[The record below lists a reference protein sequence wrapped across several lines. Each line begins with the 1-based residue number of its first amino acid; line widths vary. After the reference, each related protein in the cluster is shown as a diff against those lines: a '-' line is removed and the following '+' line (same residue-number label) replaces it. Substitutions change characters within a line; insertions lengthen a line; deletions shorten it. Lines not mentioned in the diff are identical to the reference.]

1 MQNSLAVLR
10 FCTRLSCCIS
20 YYVLRIPCVYLMVYC
35 VEMHIGAKN
44 PVCVAVYIYY
54 VGTPRWPSHPHP
66 CYTEKRPSIHA
77 KLLKRHTFS
86 TDI

>member
-1 MQNSLAVLR
+1 M
-10 FCTRLSCCIS
+10 I
-20 YYVLRIPCVYLMVYC
+20 VYC

-54 VGTPRWPSHPHP
+54 VGTPRWLSPLPP
-66 CYTEKRPSIHA
+66 CYTEKRPDIPA